1 MAKER
6 KQVETTG
13 MAWRDWMKK
22 KRYMAAAL
30 LCSAVLFSGC
40 GAGGNAN
47 ISAGM
52 EQVEAL
58 EYDNALAS
66 FQAAREAKENER
78 LILRGEG
85 LAYMG
90 KTMYAEAAAA
100 LEGAL
105 AGSDGR
111 IGPLDYDINYYLAT
125 AYYKLGEKD
134 KAVRVY
140 NAIVALEEGERD
152 AYYLRGV
159 IYTEQG
165 NMEAAR
171 ADFDKTISLNKS
183 DYNRLIDIYEVL
195 EGNGFREVG
204 QEYLQAAMDGGTKN
218 MTNFEKGRIC
228 YFLEDYENART
239 YLEKARDESGYEA
252 VLFLG
257 KTHEILGDS
266 IYAISVYNTYLDN
279 NEHNPQVLN
288 QLGLCK
294 MNLEDYQGALTAFQ
308 AAMNVENNGMMQT
321 LKMNEIIA
329 YEYLG
334 EYRQA
339 EVLMGSYLKNYPDD
353 QVAKREH
360 TFLQTR

>member
-1 MAKER
+1 
-6 KQVETTG
+6 
-13 MAWRDWMKK
+13 MKNK
-22 KRYMAAAL
+22 CFVIAVVL
-30 LCSAVLFSGC
+30 SAVLISGC
-40 GAGGNAN
+40 GAGGNEN

-52 EQVEAL
+52 EQVAAL

-66 FQAAREAKENER
+66 FQAAREAGEDER

-90 KTMYAEAAAA
+90 KTMYAEAAQA

-105 AGSDGR
+105 SGSDGR
-111 IGPLDYDINYYLAT
+111 IIPLDYDINYYLAT

-134 KAVRVY
+134 RAIGVY
-140 NAIVALEEGERD
+140 NAITALKEGERD

-165 NMEAAR
+165 NIEAAR
-171 ADFDKTISLNKS
+171 ADFDKTISLKSS
-183 DYNRLIDIYEVL
+183 DYDRLISIYGVL
-195 EGNGFREVG
+195 EDNGFREIG
-204 QEYLQAAMDGGTKN
+204 QEYLQAAMDAGTKG

-239 YLEKARDESGYEA
+239 YLEKARDEGGYEA

-266 IYAISVYNTYLDN
+266 NYAISVYNTYLDSN
-279 NEHNPQVLN
+279 DPNPQVLN

-339 EVLMGSYLKNYPDD
+339 EVLMGSYLKSYPDD
-353 QVAKREH
+353 QMAQREH
-360 TFLQTR
+360 IFLKTR